1 LNRFDE
7 VTKIAVLNPVFAYEK
22 DSIKDVS
29 KKIVE
34 THHRRIPIVDKKKNI
49 VGIVTYM
56 DILDFFLRN
65 QSIDGIISDIMVREL
80 IVCDYRDTIAFALQ
94 KLKLAK
100 RGGMPILNK
109 GKLVGIISE
118 KDFIKFFS
126 KEYNIKVSEV
136 MTRKPLVIGPEFSI
150 LDSLKSMV
158 NTKFRRLPVV
168 DNKKLIGIIT
178 AADILR
184 HLHSSNYLFDEL
196 DEPLDKILIKDVFTV
211 SEDADLYEA
220 AKIMISKDVSAVLV
234 VNNKL
239 EGILTERDI
248 MREII

>member
-1 LNRFDE
+1 
-7 VTKIAVLNPVFAYEK
+7 
-22 DSIKDVS
+22 
-29 KKIVE
+29 
-34 THHRRIPIVDKKKNI
+34 
-49 VGIVTYM
+49 
-56 DILDFFLRN
+56 
-65 QSIDGIISDIMVREL
+65 MVREL